1 MRDAHFEVV
10 IIGGGIV
17 GLATALEITRRFP
30 KLGLAVLEKEDHI
43 AAHQSG
49 HNSGVIHSGI
59 YYRPGSLKARLC
71 VEGAAAMIEFCK
83 QYGIPHQV
91 CGKLIV
97 ATCGE
102 EVVRLEQLL
111 ERGRQNGVPNIRL
124 IDGPQV
130 RDLEPHCAGIR
141 GLHVPSA
148 AITDYSA
155 VCGKFA
161 ELIHNRGGKLLTN
174 SRVTGLRRNGGD
186 VVLETTNGVFSAG
199 YVINCAGLHSDEISR
214 ISGEKLEVTIVPFR
228 GEYYSLAAE
237 RTGLVRGMIYPV
249 PDPELPFLRVHF
261 TRRVHGGVDAG
272 PNAVLALSRE
282 GYSRSSVSP
291 RDLMQ
296 MFTFPGFW
304 RMVSKNW
311 RTGTRE
317 MRRSFSKQ
325 AFLKALQRLV
335 PELQASDLR
344 PGGSGVRA
352 QAVDRDGSL
361 VDDFL
366 FVRSNNMLHVCNV
379 PSPAATASLPIG
391 RVIARMAL
399 EGVAVEQAVRAD

>member
-30 KLGLAVLEKEDHI
+30 KLGLAVLEKEDRI
-43 AAHQSG
+43 ATHQSS

-71 VEGAAAMIEFCK
+71 VEGAAAMIEFCE
-83 QYGIPHQV
+83 QHGIPHQV

-97 ATCGE
+97 ATGQNE
-102 EVVRLEQLL
+102 AARLEQLL

-161 ELIHNRGGKLLTN
+161 ELIRNGGGKLLTN
-174 SRVTGLRRNGGD
+174 NRVTGLRRDAGD

-199 YVINCAGLHSDEISR
+199 YVINCAGLYSDFLTR
-214 ISGEKLEVTIVPFR
+214 MAGEKANLAIVPFR
-228 GEYYSLAAE
+228 GEYYELVAE

-249 PDPELPFLRVHF
+249 PDPELPFLGVHF

-282 GYSRSSVSP
+282 GYTPSSISP
-291 RDLMQ
+291 REVMQ
-296 MFTFPGFW
+296 MFAFPGFW
-304 RMVSKNW
+304 RMAIKHW
-311 RTGTRE
+311 RTGVNE
-317 MRRSFSKQ
+317 LRRSLSKQ

-335 PELQASDLR
+335 PELQESDLR

-352 QAVDRDGSL
+352 QAVSRDGRL

-366 FVRSNNMLHVCNV
+366 FLQGKNMLHVCNV

-391 RVIARMAL
+391 RVIARMAV
-399 EGVAVEQAVRAD
+399 EGVAVEQALRAD